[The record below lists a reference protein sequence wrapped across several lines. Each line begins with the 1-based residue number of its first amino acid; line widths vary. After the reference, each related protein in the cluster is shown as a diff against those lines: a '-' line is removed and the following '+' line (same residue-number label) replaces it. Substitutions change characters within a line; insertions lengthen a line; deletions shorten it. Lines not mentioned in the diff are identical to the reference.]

1 MQVFVP
7 IRVMRSV
14 GTVLSSDNSNIDK
27 VLEIKDITRKRGFIP
42 GEGTFFNSE
51 DVKSIFSEIGFI

>member
-1 MQVFVP
+1 
-7 IRVMRSV
+7 MRSV